1 MNQTGN
7 FLSIR
12 ARALTRGIDI
22 RYLNQKV
29 ITINLIYFGII
40 YNKKTVL
47 WIKNRP
53 SGLKLD
59 VMDTFCRNRPFA
71 LIDHV
76 INFQ

>member
-40 YNKKTVL
+40 YNKKTVF

-59 VMDTFCRNRPFA
+59 VMGTFCRNRPFP

>member
-1 MNQTGN
+1 MNQTGK
-7 FLSIR
+7 FLSIS
-12 ARALTRGIDI
+12 ALALIRGIDI

-40 YNKKTVL
+40 YIKKVF

-53 SGLKLD
+53 SGLELD
-59 VMDTFCRNRPFA
+59 LMGTFCRNRPFA

-76 INFQ
+76 INFR